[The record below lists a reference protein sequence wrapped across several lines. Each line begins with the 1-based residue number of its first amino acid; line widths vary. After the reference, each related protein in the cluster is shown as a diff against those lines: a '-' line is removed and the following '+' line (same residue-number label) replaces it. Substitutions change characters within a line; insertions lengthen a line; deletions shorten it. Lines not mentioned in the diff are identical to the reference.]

1 MFARE
6 LVELAELGLDF
17 AEAVRVE
24 LERRLVAAERVG
36 GLAELDLRRV
46 EQFGERREACVER
59 GQVRSVG
66 VRACEEVSEREFL
79 LAIETLAE
87 RRAATQE
94 FARVG
99 KAPVLVLEF
108 GKGRRAERV
117 AVEFGDLMAEP
128 FDALAVVD
136 DWLAAANARLLEATP
151 RHWPILRRLLVG
163 AGSAGNL
170 ANDVHLA
177 ALAIE
182 HGAVLVSF
190 DRDFERFSGLRFE
203 LLPG

>member
-1 MFARE
+1 MKLVDTNVLLHAVNADSPEHAVARACLEEGLSEHAGIGFAW
-6 LVELAELGLDF
+6 LALIGF
-17 AEAVRVE
+17 VR
-24 LERRLVAAERVG
+24 LATRRGILARPLAAE
-36 GLAELDLRRV
+36 
-46 EQFGERREACVER
+46 
-59 GQVRSVG
+59 
-66 VRACEEVSEREFL
+66 
-79 LAIETLAE
+79 
-87 RRAATQE
+87 
-94 FARVG
+94 
-99 KAPVLVLEF
+99 
-108 GKGRRAERV
+108 
-117 AVEFGDLMAEP
+117 
-128 FDALAVVD
+128 DALAVVD